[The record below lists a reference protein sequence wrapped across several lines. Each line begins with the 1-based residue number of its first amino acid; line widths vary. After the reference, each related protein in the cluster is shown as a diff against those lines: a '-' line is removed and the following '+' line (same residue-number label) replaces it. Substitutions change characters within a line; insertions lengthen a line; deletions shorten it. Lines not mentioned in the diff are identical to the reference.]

1 MKMKEIIPVAVVAFS
16 CLVGCVQPDPAA
28 AQPTPSALAV
38 DEHTLMLLRPQSGG
52 LKDMKQAFE
61 ATVKGGTIVPDE
73 RFGQALQFGEAQ
85 GNGISVKDDGKLDF
99 TRGLTLEMWLQL
111 QQADEKTPN
120 PGGQIFTKMGSFYT
134 TIKDG
139 KLRNDWMTFPTQE
152 IFTTTDKQFKYYPVE
167 TEGFGG
173 VLPLAPNRWTHVA
186 VTYDPVVKVIR
197 TWIDG
202 SLDRT
207 RYLVRQGEQ
216 PLQSNPR
223 NALNFVSGMKNVR
236 VGEIRVSN
244 TARAINTLPPL
255 ETYVHALPYRKQVA
269 VSLDHINPN
278 ALPLDIVLQWQTPN
292 GPSSVLQR
300 FPLTEAKRKDVV
312 FTPPGWKAQYTL
324 TVNAFS
330 NNREV
335 YSKSVR
341 VINGDTTAQ
350 PVRIDEQNR
359 FIFNGRPVFPLVA
372 YHAFAEDFGTLGK
385 MGFNIVTPRAPDSN
399 FMGISPNSDED
410 IAKVRHYLDI
420 AKENNVT
427 LSVSGKSSNLRGVA
441 ALTDHPALAIWYGAD
456 EPWGKLEHLRDSYN
470 AMKQLAPGHPI
481 LNVQN
486 NPTRFQETA
495 EGADI
500 LGCDPY
506 PIPNV
511 SLRTVADHTKAAIR
525 AVGGLKPVWTVI
537 PQYETK
543 LPTEQ
548 ELRCMAY
555 LAISSG
561 ANGLGVYAWDDRH
574 AKTKVGW
581 YTGAHPEHQK
591 ILSTVIGEL
600 AKLEQV
606 LLIPNSTRAL
616 TFAPANPAL
625 HVALKESAGESYL
638 LVVND
643 SRKAEEATLTLAGL
657 QSADGIDVHQAQEK
671 LSIRDG
677 KVLVQL
683 PPLGTR
689 LYKLSN
695 ISR

>member
-1 MKMKEIIPVAVVAFS
+1 MNRKL
-16 CLVGCVQPDPAA
+16 LVPLLAA
-28 AQPTPSALAV
+28 LLFCCSGAAWAQVKDALEV
-38 DEHTLMLLRPQSGG
+38 DEHTLMLLQPQAGG
-52 LKDMKQAFE
+52 MKDRKQVFE
-61 ATVKGGTIVPDE
+61 ATVKGGTLMPDE
-73 RFGQALQFGEAQ
+73 RFGQALQFGDAQ
-85 GNGISVKDDGKLDF
+85 GNGISVKDGGKLDF
-99 TRGLTLEMWLQL
+99 SRGLTLEMWLQL
-111 QQADEKTPN
+111 QQPDDKTPN
-120 PGGQIFTKMGSFYT
+120 PGGPIFTKMGSFYM

-139 KLRNDWMTFPTQE
+139 KLHNDWMTFPTQE

-186 VTYDPVVKVIR
+186 VTYDPVLKVIR

-207 RYLVRQGEQ
+207 RYLVRPGEQ

-223 NALNFVSGMKNVR
+223 NTLNFLNGMKNVR

-244 TARAINTLPPL
+244 IARAINTLPPL

-269 VSLDHINPN
+269 VSFDQINPK
-278 ALPLDIVLQWQTPN
+278 ALPLEIVLQWQTPN

-300 FPLTEAKRKDVV
+300 FALTEPLRKDVV

-330 NNREV
+330 GNREV

-341 VINGDTTAQ
+341 VINGDATSQ

-359 FIFNGRPVFPLVA
+359 FILNGRPVFPLVA
-372 YHAFAEDFGTLGK
+372 YHSFAEDFATLGK

-399 FMGISPNSDED
+399 FMGLSPNSDED
-410 IAKVRHYLDI
+410 IATMRRYLDI

-441 ALTDHPALAIWYGAD
+441 ALADHPALAFWYGAD
-456 EPWGKLEHLRDSYN
+456 EPWGKLEYLRDSYN
-470 AMKQLAPGHPI
+470 AVKQLAPGRPI
-481 LNVQN
+481 FNVQN

-511 SLRTVADHTKAAIR
+511 SLRTVVDHTKAAIR

-537 PQYETK
+537 PQYESK
-543 LPTEQ
+543 LPTQQ

-555 LAISSG
+555 LAIAAG
-561 ANGLGVYAWDDRH
+561 TNGLGIYAWDDRH
-574 AKTKVGW
+574 AKTRQGW

-591 ILSTVIGEL
+591 ILADVIGEL

-606 LLIPNSTRAL
+606 LLIPNSTRELA
-616 TFAPANPAL
+616 FEPANPAL
-625 HVALKESAGESYL
+625 HAALKESAGESYL

-643 SRKAEEATLTLAGL
+643 SRKGEEATLSLAGL
-657 QSADGIDVHQAQEK
+657 QSADGVEVHEGQQKLAVREGKAQ
-671 LSIRDG
+671 
-677 KVLVQL
+677 VQL
-683 PPLGTR
+683 PPLGVR

-695 ISR
+695 IVKQ